1 MSSST
6 TSEAA
11 PKAGMVALV
20 GRPNAGKSTLLN
32 QFLGEKL
39 AIVSDRPQ
47 TTRHRLI
54 GLLNEARG
62 QIVFLDTPG
71 VHRPLHRMNR
81 RMVQQATDSLSQ
93 ADAVCMIVDAS
104 QPFGGGDRYLLD
116 LVSRSA
122 ATKLVVLN
130 KIDLVRKPNLL
141 PRIGI
146 YADSGAFSEI
156 VPVSALTGDG
166 AETLLELLWNLMPEG
181 EPLYDTEL
189 VTVHPERFL
198 VAERIR
204 EKLLHHTRDE
214 LPFTT
219 AVLIEDWQESETLL
233 RLHATIL
240 VERAGQK
247 KIVVGQRGSMI
258 KQIGQEARLD
268 LEEYLG
274 KRVYLE
280 LFVRHEPDWRE
291 NRRLLAEPGP
301 RSARAGLR
309 TDQLTTGRR
318 GCRAG
323 TAADRPGG
331 PPGSTGRPGARMGA
345 GPRPGSYRRAPW

>member
-1 MSSST
+1 MSSR
-6 TSEAA
+6 AA
-11 PKAGMVALV
+11 ATPLPRAGTVALV

-32 QFLGEKL
+32 RLLGEKL

-47 TTRHRLI
+47 TTRHRLVGI
-54 GLLNEARG
+54 MSEARG

-71 VHRPLHRMNR
+71 IHRPLHRMNR
-81 RMVQQATDSLSQ
+81 RMVQQATDSLME

-116 LVSRSA
+116 LVARARA
-122 ATKLVVLN
+122 ARVVALN
-130 KIDLVRKPNLL
+130 KIDLMRKPRLL

-146 YADSGAFSEI
+146 YADSGSFAEI

-166 AETLLELLWNLMPEG
+166 IERLVEVLWRLMPEG
-181 EPLYDTEL
+181 APLYDTEL
-189 VTVHPERFL
+189 LTIHPERFL

-219 AVLIEDWQESETLL
+219 AVLIEDWNESETLL
-233 RLHATIL
+233 RLHAAIL

-247 KIVVGQRGSMI
+247 GIVVGQGGRMLRR
-258 KQIGQEARLD
+258 IGTEARLD

-274 KRVYLE
+274 KRVHLE
-280 LFVRHEPDWRE
+280 LFVRHEPGWRE
-291 NRRLLAEPGP
+291 NRRLLARLERDVHLPV
-301 RSARAGLR
+301 
-309 TDQLTTGRR
+309 
-318 GCRAG
+318 
-323 TAADRPGG
+323 
-331 PPGSTGRPGARMGA
+331 
-345 GPRPGSYRRAPW
+345 

>member
-1 MSSST
+1 MSA
-6 TSEAA
+6 EPRAA
-11 PKAGMVALV
+11 PPKAGIVALV

-32 QFLGEKL
+32 RMLGEKL

-47 TTRHRLI
+47 TTRHRLVGI
-54 GLLNEARG
+54 LSEGRG
-62 QIVFLDTPG
+62 QVVFLDTPG

-81 RMVQQATDSLSQ
+81 RMVQQATESLGE

-116 LVSRSA
+116 LVARHPTPKVA
-122 ATKLVVLN
+122 ALN
-130 KIDLVRKPNLL
+130 KIDLVHKPKLL
-141 PRIGI
+141 PRIAR
-146 YADSGAFSEI
+146 YAESGAFSDI

-166 AETLLELLWNLMPEG
+166 IEVLLEVLWGLMPAG
-181 EPLYDTEL
+181 EPLYDPEL
-189 VTVHPERFL
+189 LTIHPERFL

-204 EKLLHHTRDE
+204 EKLLQNTRDE

-219 AVLIEDWQESETLL
+219 AVLIEEWQESDTLL

-247 KIVVGQRGSMI
+247 KIVVGQRGRML
-258 KQIGQEARLD
+258 KQIGTAARVD

-274 KRVYLE
+274 KKVYLE

-291 NRRLLAEPGP
+291 NRRLLA
-301 RSARAGLR
+301 RL
-309 TDQLTTGRR
+309 
-318 GCRAG
+318 
-323 TAADRPGG
+323 DRDLH
-331 PPGSTGRPGARMGA
+331 AMG
-345 GPRPGSYRRAPW
+345 

>member
-1 MSSST
+1 MNLS
-6 TSEAA
+6 
-11 PKAGMVALV
+11 KADRSVPVAGTVALV

-32 QFLGEKL
+32 RLLGEKL

-47 TTRHRLI
+47 TTRHRLV
-54 GLLNEARG
+54 GLLSEPRG

-81 RMVQQATDSLSQ
+81 RMVQQATDSLSE

-116 LVSRSA
+116 LVGRSPA
-122 ATKLVVLN
+122 AKIVALN
-130 KIDLVRKPNLL
+130 KIDLVRKPKLL
-141 PRIGI
+141 PRIAR
-146 YADSGAFSEI
+146 YAESGDFREI

-166 AETLLELLWNLMPEG
+166 TGTLLELLWDLMPEG
-181 EPLYDTEL
+181 APLYDTEL
-189 VTVHPERFL
+189 LTVHPERFL

-219 AVLIEDWQESETLL
+219 AVLLEEWQETDRLL

-247 KIVVGQRGSMI
+247 KIVVGHRGAML
-258 KQIGQEARLD
+258 KRIGKEARLD

-291 NRRLLAEPGP
+291 NRRLLARLERDLHLPG
-301 RSARAGLR
+301 
-309 TDQLTTGRR
+309 
-318 GCRAG
+318 
-323 TAADRPGG
+323 
-331 PPGSTGRPGARMGA
+331 
-345 GPRPGSYRRAPW
+345 

>member
-1 MSSST
+1 MSDGKQPE
-6 TSEAA
+6 EAGR
-11 PKAGMVALV
+11 AGIVALV

-32 QFLGEKL
+32 QLLGEKL

-47 TTRHRLI
+47 TTRHRLVGI
-54 GLLNEARG
+54 LSEAQG

-81 RMVQQATDSLSQ
+81 RMVQLATDSLSE

-104 QPFGGGDRYLLD
+104 QPFGSGDRYLLD
-116 LVSRSA
+116 LVSRSPA
-122 ATKLVVLN
+122 AKVVALN
-130 KIDLVRKPNLL
+130 KIDRVRKPKLL
-141 PRIGI
+141 PRIAT
-146 YADSGAFSEI
+146 YADSSAFGEI

-166 AETLLELLWNLMPEG
+166 TDLLLEVLWRLMPRG

-189 VTVHPERFL
+189 LTVHPERFL

-204 EKLLHHTRDE
+204 EKLLQYTRDE

-219 AVLIEDWQESETLL
+219 AVMIEDWQESESLL

-240 VERAGQK
+240 VERSGQK
-247 KIVVGQRGSMI
+247 KIVVGQRGSML
-258 KQIGQEARLD
+258 KQIGTAARLD

-274 KRVYLE
+274 KRIYLE

-291 NRRLLAEPGP
+291 NRRLLA
-301 RSARAGLR
+301 L
-309 TDQLTTGRR
+309 L
-318 GCRAG
+318 
-323 TAADRPGG
+323 DRDLN
-331 PPGSTGRPGARMGA
+331 
-345 GPRPGSYRRAPW
+345 APV